1 MSAARSPR
9 APGFAFA
16 GVSLVLFALVAV
28 VALSAQVATPPAI
41 AELAPQAAQELAEA
55 AQDDPASEGVGSEP
69 GGAGV
74 PSPPPPTT
82 PPPTAGPSA
91 APVPTERAEE
101 VIEQQAVRKCIGDPP
116 RQTEDP
122 QSPPCVPYWKGDNGG
137 ATWRGVTG
145 NEIKV
150 AVGNPADSTTGQP
163 LFSAANLKAYETFF
177 NRRYEFYGRQL
188 RLIPYTPARASA
200 TAVDMTNDA
209 VKVDKEIGAFGAVMY
224 SEQDGRQYVY
234 FDALAQRKI
243 VGVMTGLL
251 GLSRA
256 DEEHMRARAPYQWD
270 YTPSADRMFRGY
282 GEFLCKQLVGRPPAY
297 GGSYSFPATKR
308 RFGIL
313 VDTAYKDTPPFDISP
328 LTRALKAC
336 GEEPVV
342 LEWDQATPPTTLLA
356 KLKEEEVTSVMYTGQ
371 AGVLA
376 LRIMTDATAQNYFPE
391 WLVWNLGY
399 QDSDGAARFYPSEHA
414 DHILGLQV
422 YNKQLA
428 PEDMPYVWA
437 AREVDPSA
445 LSSPTDSL
453 DSYARLYASLLV
465 LASGVQLAGP
475 ELTPQ
480 NMQRGL
486 FEAQFPNPGAGGPPY
501 YQGRVGFPGVHTMQQ
516 DMAMVW
522 LSQTEPSPVTRR
534 APSFCYVQEGRRY
547 GIGQW
552 PTQQMPFRQPPCR

>member
-1 MSAARSPR
+1 MSARRAPR

-16 GVSLVLFALVAV
+16 GVSVVVFALVAV
-28 VALSAQVATPPAI
+28 VALSAQVATPPAV
-41 AELAPQAAQELAEA
+41 AELAPQAAEELAKA
-55 AQDDPASEGVGSEP
+55 AEDDPTSMGVGAEP
-69 GGAGV
+69 GGGLGD
-74 PSPPPPTT
+74 PSPEPSPSLTRGASPEPT
-82 PPPTAGPSA
+82 
-91 APVPTERAEE
+91 PVESPEE
-101 VIEQQAVRKCIGDPP
+101 EIEQQAVRRCIGDPP

-122 QSPPCVPYWKGDNGG
+122 QSPPCVPFFKGDNGG

-145 NEIKV
+145 TEIKV
-150 AVGNPADSTTGQP
+150 AVGNPADSTTGRP
-163 LFSAANLKAYETFF
+163 LFSAENLKAYETFF

-188 RLIPYTPARASA
+188 RLIPFTPARAAA

-251 GLSRA
+251 GQSRA
-256 DEEHMRARAPYQWD
+256 DEAHMRARAPYQWD
-270 YTPSADRMFRGY
+270 YTPSTDRMFRGY
-282 GEFLCKQLVGRPPAY
+282 GEFLCNQLAGRPPAY
-297 GGSYSFPATKR
+297 GGPYSFPTPKR

-313 VDTAYKDTPPFDISP
+313 VDTAFKDTPPFDIEP
-328 LTRALKAC
+328 MTRVLEAC
-336 GEEPVV
+336 GETPVV
-342 LEWDQATPPTTLLA
+342 LEWDQATPPTALLT
-356 KLKEEEVTSVMYTGQ
+356 KLRDEEVTSVMYTGQ

-376 LRIMTDATAQNYFPE
+376 LRIMNDATAQRYQPE

-399 QDSDGAARFYPSEHA
+399 QDSDGSAHLYPAEHA
-414 DHILGLQV
+414 DHVLGLQV
-422 YNKQLA
+422 YNKQLR

-437 AREVDPSA
+437 AREVNPAA

-453 DSYARLYASLLV
+453 DSYQRLYASLLV

-486 FEAQFPNPGAGGPPY
+486 FEASFPNPGAGGPPY

-516 DMAMVW
+516 DMTMVW
-522 LSQTEPSPVTRR
+522 LSQSEASPTSRR
-534 APSFCYVQEGRRY
+534 APSYCYVQQGRRY
-547 GIGQW
+547 GLGRW
-552 PTQQMPFRQPPCR
+552 PREEIPFRRPPCR